1 MLHKKK
7 SRNTAVDKK
16 INSAFL
22 IYEQCRK
29 LNLPKE
35 AARIFVYI
43 HFRVIHSLCGD
54 IDHSDI
60 THVIDFII
68 DNGVI
73 DAFSEKSL
81 YYDII
86 KDVPKKMNIPN
97 EIIKREYSSK
107 AFIFSEM
114 SNRVRIHRDKVYRKK
129 MIYFYRDKILPSLVY
144 REMAS

>member
-1 MLHKKK
+1 MLNKKK
-7 SRNTAVDKK
+7 SRNTLLDKK

-43 HFRVIHSLCGD
+43 HLRIIHSLCGD
-54 IDHSDI
+54 IDYSGI
-60 THVIDFII
+60 THMIDFLI
-68 DNGVI
+68 DNGTI

-81 YYDII
+81 QYDII
-86 KDVPKKMNIPN
+86 KDIPKKMNIPN
-97 EIIKREYSSK
+97 EIIQEEYSSK

-129 MIYFYRDKILPSLVY
+129 MIYFYRDKILPSLVQ